1 MRQDRSTKQLNL
13 LHHFLV
19 AHSRLLEKQVHNPHT
34 ALVVERLYLLHDGV
48 RPTHEI
54 QRTGSPS
61 HVSLHLRN
69 ILAGSVQGDVAGAAR
84 AACMALDTVG
94 RSAMPPGTGPA
105 RLTPSNHA
113 SACLSVSA
121 R

>member
-19 AHSRLLEKQVHNPHT
+19 AHAGLLEKQVHNPHT

-61 HVSLHLRN
+61 HVSLHT
-69 ILAGSVQGDVAGAAR
+69 ASQDVAQVEFFTR
-84 AACMALDTVG
+84 PG
-94 RSAMPPGTGPA
+94 RLYGPRYSRTQRYAPGHWPGTLNA
-105 RLTPSNHA
+105 L
-113 SACLSVSA
+113 
-121 R
+121 